1 MSSIQM
7 PDPEAGPRASSP
19 LLDVLIRAGL
29 IAALAVL
36 CYQVFAPFL
45 SLTAWST
52 ILAVTMYPFH
62 RWLARRAGG
71 RQWIAS
77 TILIVIGFLLIIIP
91 TALLTNSFADS
102 VRSFIG
108 AVQNNTLV
116 IPAPPEG
123 VGRWP
128 IVGKKVHDVWSQAH
142 ADLPGLVRS
151 LQPKVGQLAQKALA
165 MVAGI
170 GGGLLLFLGSFLIA
184 CIAMAYGESGS
195 RGIRTI
201 FQRVAGVARGEALAR
216 LSTAT
221 IRTVALGV
229 IGVASI
235 QAILIGLALLLAG
248 VPAAGVLSI
257 IALVLGIAQVP
268 AAIVTIPVIIYIWS
282 SGHYSS
288 SAAITYTVIL
298 LVTGL
303 VDNVLKPLMLGRG
316 VDVPMPVILF
326 GALGGMA
333 SRGIL
338 GMFVGA
344 TVLAL
349 GYEIFKGWVAAN
361 PDGDAAIPRSEQ
373 IPQGEPVA
381 VTQNLP

>member
-1 MSSIQM
+1 MSTIPM
-7 PDPEAGPRASSP
+7 PVPEAGPRASSP
-19 LLDVLIRAGL
+19 LDLLIRAGL
-29 IAALAVL
+29 IVALAAL

-45 SLTAWST
+45 SLAAWST

-62 RWLARRAGG
+62 RWLARRVGG
-71 RQWIAS
+71 RQWLAS
-77 TILIVIGFLLIIIP
+77 TILIIIGFLVIIIP
-91 TALLTNSFADS
+91 TALLMNSLADS
-102 VRSFIG
+102 VRNFVSN
-108 AVQNNTLV
+108 VQNNTLH
-116 IPAPPEG
+116 IPAPSER
-123 VGRWP
+123 VERWP
-128 IVGKKVHDVWSQAH
+128 IVGKKIHDVWSQAYT
-142 ADLPGLVRS
+142 DLPGLVRS
-151 LQPKVGQLAQKALA
+151 LQPKIGQLAQKALA

-170 GGGLLLFLGSFLIA
+170 GSGLLLFLGSFVIA
-184 CIAMAYGESGS
+184 SIVMAYGEAGAS
-195 RGIRTI
+195 GIRAV

-268 AAIVTIPVIIYIWS
+268 AAVVTLPVIIYIWS
-282 SGHYSS
+282 SGRYSS
-288 SAAITYTVIL
+288 TEAITYTVIL

-303 VDNVLKPLMLGRG
+303 IDNVLKPLMLGRG

-349 GYEIFKGWVAAN
+349 GYTIFKGWVAAS
-361 PDGDAAIPRSEQ
+361 PEGEAVIPRNEQ
-373 IPQGEPVA
+373 ILHGEPGAEAQNVA
-381 VTQNLP
+381 